1 MTVDEIRE
9 LIALATESGI
19 AELEVQRGD
28 NRVRIRRSSF
38 TTPPEIV
45 VAAPSYA
52 SASGPSALAATPP
65 SPPLPV
71 AGAKEIGD
79 KPHDPNLALGKALT
93 VGSLYDSTS
102 PAAHPFVLAVH
113 R

>member
-9 LIALATESGI
+9 LIALATETGI

-38 TTPPEIV
+38 TAPQEIV

-52 SASGPSALAATPP
+52 AASATPAFATAPPSAHPDMEP
-65 SPPLPV
+65 S
-71 AGAKEIGD
+71 K
-79 KPHDPNLALGKALT
+79 
-93 VGSLYDSTS
+93 
-102 PAAHPFVLAVH
+102 
-113 R
+113 